1 MIETL
6 AFRYVAVGILLFL
19 TILLIV
25 ILRHIRL
32 ERNSLKSSPPLHDKI
47 TSAKSE
53 DPRSPNDISTYEDLY
68 FKERYIKDRA
78 AVYISGDT
86 KRKILSVVRRIG
98 SDRMTVTSYVENI
111 LRPSPRN
118 LPRGDQRAVRGPQL
132 RQATLNE
139 SSDFYF
145 IHP

>member
-1 MIETL
+1 METAIPMIETL

-86 KRKILSVVRRIG
+86 KRKILGVVRRIG
-98 SDRMTVTSYVENI
+98 SNRMTVTSYVENI
-111 LRPSPRN
+111 LRHHLETYRDEINALYEARN
-118 LPRGDQRAVRGPQL
+118 SGKLL
-132 RQATLNE
+132 
-139 SSDFYF
+139 
-145 IHP
+145 